1 MTETMSEPQAPP
13 EPAPH
18 VPTLMT
24 VHAHPDDE
32 TIGTGGTMAKAV
44 QQGRRVVLVTCTRGE
59 MGEIVV
65 PEMDTPDNHR
75 RLGEIRAAELERA
88 MRHLGVTEWENL
100 GYRDSDM
107 MGRPGNRD
115 ARSFWQANLDE
126 AIGRLVFLVRTYQ
139 PDVITTYNDFGG
151 YGHPDHIRT
160 HLVAVGAFARAG
172 DPSWYPE
179 QLAPEHGGT
188 GAPVGEGGLA
198 PWAAAKLYEQAMPAS
213 VRIALKEKMEAIG
226 ERSFWSPPE
235 DATPEQLAEFEA
247 YVEKMLIPDDVITT
261 WVDIDPYLDQ
271 RWGAISEHV
280 TQISDENPFIRFGK
294 DAWREFW
301 SRESYVRR
309 ESRVEGPDA
318 EDDLFAGLDGLAPGR
333 YGWANDGVTEAAT
346 GAP

>member
-1 MTETMSEPQAPP
+1 MP
-13 EPAPH
+13 
-18 VPTLMT
+18 

-44 QQGRRVVLVTCTRGE
+44 LAGHRVVLVTCTRGE

-65 PEMDTPDNHR
+65 PEMDTPENHR
-75 RLGEIRAAELERA
+75 RLGEIRAVELERA
-88 MRHLGVTEWENL
+88 MEALGVTEWENL

-126 AIGRLVFLVRTYQ
+126 AIGRLVFLVRTYR
-139 PDVITTYNDFGG
+139 PDVMTTYNDFGG

-172 DPSWYPE
+172 DAAWYPE

-188 GAPVGEGGLA
+188 GAPLEEGGLA
-198 PWAAAKLYEQAMPAS
+198 PWAPAKIYEQAIPAS
-213 VRIALKEKMEAIG
+213 VRTAMQERLEALG

-235 DATPEQLAEFEA
+235 GASEDELTEWNTQAAR
-247 YVEKMLIPDDVITT
+247 MLVPDESVTA
-261 WVDIDPYLDQ
+261 WVDVHDVLDR
-271 RWGAISEHV
+271 RWDAIQAHV
-280 TQISDENPFIRFGK
+280 TQISADNPFVRFGK
-294 DAWREFW
+294 EAWAEFW
-301 SRESYVRR
+301 HREAFVRR
-309 ESRVEGPDA
+309 ESRVAAPAHETG
-318 EDDLFAGLDGLAPGR
+318 LFEGLDGLAPGP
-333 YGWANDGVTEAAT
+333 YGWDGTQAPGAPT